1 MLGLLKKGLVV
12 VALLVGG
19 VVAVFLWS
27 FWRDQR
33 NFAAAANPCE
43 RACIQD
49 SGGLDDCRAECAS
62 PPLPTGPIATSTDL
76 HALFAGYS
84 FDLSGSVADWTPRSS
99 DPA

>member
-1 MLGLLKKGLVV
+1 MGFLKKALLLA
-12 VALLVGG
+12 ALLVGC

-62 PPLPTGPIATSTDL
+62 HPTSYGPNRDL
-76 HALFAGYS
+76 H
-84 FDLSGSVADWTPRSS
+84 
-99 DPA
+99 

>member
-1 MLGLLKKGLVV
+1 MLGFLKKALLV
-12 VALLVGG
+12 VALLVGC

-43 RACIQD
+43 RACLQD

-62 PPLPTGPIATSTDL
+62 HPTSYGPNRDL
-76 HALFAGYS
+76 
-84 FDLSGSVADWTPRSS
+84 R
-99 DPA
+99 

>member
-1 MLGLLKKGLVV
+1 MLDFLKKGLLI
-12 VALLVGG
+12 VALLVVG
-19 VVAVFLWS
+19 VVTVLVWS

-62 PPLPTGPIATSTDL
+62 HPTAYGPNRDL
-76 HALFAGYS
+76 
-84 FDLSGSVADWTPRSS
+84 R
-99 DPA
+99 